1 MPRRRQFKL
10 FCAGTYEFFTQSA
23 VDLASYVSSVE
34 QHVAES
40 APVKDKGASTADS
53 AVAVKGTAGKTSS
66 VAADASKSGGPESKL
81 MTKEER
87 ATGAVQLK
95 VRQASRQASVAQAQH
110 DLQLPLR
117 VCPGVN
123 VG

>member
-1 MPRRRQFKL
+1 MPRRRHF

-40 APVKDKGASTADS
+40 APVKDKGASTADA

-66 VAADASKSGGPESKL
+66 VAAGASKSGVTESKL

-95 VRQASRQASVAQAQH
+95 VRQASRQSVTQAQH
-110 DLQLPLR
+110 DLQLHLR
-117 VCPGVN
+117 ICPGVN